1 MMKCLSCDE
10 KARWIRCTQ
19 FAGNHPYCDLHA
31 LMEEDFGEN
40 DSYSFWDEH
49 DWSEKVEKKL
59 YLVETVSMFRM
70 RYVIEAREEGH
81 ALDEVTMNA
90 TGSYNENFQEFSQEH
105 LDEVIVSSRK
115 LSAIDYMDLF
125 DKDNDYLKSWSDQE
139 KMKFINTIEYEDEK
153 NSSNR

>member
-70 RYVIEAREEGH
+70 RYVIEAHEAGH
-81 ALDEVTMNA
+81 AEDEFVTQV
-90 TGSYNENFQEFSQEH
+90 GKESFKEFSQH
-105 LDEVIVSSRK
+105 HMDEVIVSTRE
-115 LSAIDYMDLF
+115 LSAVDYMDLF

-139 KMKFINTIEYEDEK
+139 KMQFINVIDYKE
-153 NSSNR
+153 